1 MRRFTLFLMLAIV
14 GFAGGCF
21 YDIDDIRL
29 REGSSAVYD
38 PENDPL
44 VNPDQMFEPVPED
57 LSQVSRDETFV
68 RQLDGNPRNLNP
80 VFSSSIQES
89 IVSGLLFDSLFL
101 FDDKMQWFV
110 NESMVEHYEESED
123 HLVSTVVLRPGLKWQ
138 DGAPFTAED
147 IRFSWEIILSD
158 QVAAP
163 AVKVG
168 TDQIDDVVVVDE
180 RTVQF
185 VHKEALPTNT
195 WNMLFPVI
203 PKHIYGKPDEL
214 EKDPTINSSPYYNR
228 HNREVV
234 IGNGP
239 YRLVEWVTNDRI
251 VVERWEDYHGPK
263 PHFRRQI
270 LRITPDNNVALL
282 SFKKGDLDE
291 FKLSAKQFATQ
302 TSDEDFARVGHKALG
317 SEWGFGYI
325 GWNMDGSNP
334 FFTDRRVRRAM
345 AHAFNYDL
353 IREAVSYNLPTRCYG
368 IYHPDSPMFNPTI
381 ELIEYDLEQADQL
394 LTEAGWEKD
403 PRNGR
408 RFKIIDNRRVDF
420 DFTLSI
426 PMGASSSE
434 LIAAIYAQDLRR
446 LGITMRTRVIEWA
459 TFGQMMLEHDFQAAI
474 AGWGTGT
481 DPDTGWNLWRTE
493 MYDRRAH
500 YGVTRTRA
508 STNWFEQGRT
518 ISNHE
523 QRMKIYAEI
532 QKLIYDDQ
540 PYLFM
545 FNTTTLWAVHK
556 RIRGLQFSPRGLFGF
571 YPGESAWWVH
581 TADALR

>member
-138 DGAPFTAED
+138 NGAPFTAED

-493 MYDRRAH
+493 MYDEGRN
-500 YGVTRTRA
+500 YGGYSNPRVDEL
-508 STNWFEQGRT
+508 FEQGRHEFD
-518 ISNHE
+518 HE